1 MLLLLLLLLLDDD
14 GWKLVRARTRAAQG
28 PASCGSDEEE
38 EDDDDDAAEKEVDEE
53 EEAEEEEEEPSLVT
67 SPLSASG
74 ITSSFT
80 ASALPVASDRAW
92 SSDESYG
99 SLLPAES
106 LSGMLLTSRS
116 QSHSPG
122 RGRDVTTRTSMT
134 PSSRTEPPSRQS
146 RSPREAQIVD
156 LGVAGKCHSLY
167 RVPCS

>member
-1 MLLLLLLLLLDDD
+1 MEE
-14 GWKLVRARTRAAQG
+14 G
-28 PASCGSDEEE
+28 EEE
-38 EDDDDDAAEKEVDEE
+38 EGGGGGGRGGGAVVAY
-53 EEAEEEEEEPSLVT
+53 L
-67 SPLSASG
+67 ASVRVG

-99 SLLPAES
+99 SLLPTKS

-116 QSHSPG
+116 QSRSPG
-122 RGRDVTTRTSMT
+122 RGRDVATRTSMT

-167 RVPCS
+167 RVPCSYHRHGRGRSASSQTRAPVVVVSRAPR